1 MHRFALWAAVSS
13 EKQRDNASLEEQ
25 EEHGRKAGTGKGWEE
40 TSGPYIVPGESRTRW
55 VNLIH
60 AERQIPPLAQML
72 EDARSGMFDVLLMY
86 DYNRLRDLLDPV
98 AKTLAAYGVQI
109 YSVSQPVE
117 PLEVADFNP
126 YASDSESMM
135 RGMSQIISRWQI
147 SDLKRKFRYGV
158 TSRVRKGMHSIRLP
172 FGYQSPNGDK
182 SQPGEQVPRLVRY
195 VVAMKDMFLAGERY
209 AAIAKFLIDNEVP
222 TMNGG
227 TWEKTIVKQILTNPY
242 YAGKVFFGRYKVV
255 NDPHRNTSRIAK
267 NETPLLADGQHK
279 AVFTWDE
286 YEAILLEVKR
296 RETLGRRNQYTFSG
310 LLVCSVCSK
319 RLIRDAT
326 YREPVYHCPGKY
338 HTLITE
344 AEALALVPP
353 KIQAALR
360 SIDDAALP
368 SVPVE
373 EVDLSALEHQRTRI
387 QSGYERGIYSDEEA
401 ERKIKAVETQ
411 MQALKNGE
419 TQLRRREIER
429 REFRRTVKENE
440 VLIENLPL
448 WAREREPLKVNTLLA
463 RLCSKIVVT
472 PDGEVTVHIPK

>member
-25 EEHGRKAGTGKGWEE
+25 EEHGRKVGAAKGWEE
-40 TSGPYIVPGESRTRW
+40 TGGPYIVPGESRTRW

-60 AERQIPPLAQML
+60 AERKIPALAQML
-72 EDARSGMFDVLLMY
+72 EDARGGAFDVLLLY

-158 TSRVRKGMHSIRLP
+158 TSRVRKGLHSIRLP

-182 SQPGEQVPRLVRY
+182 SQPGEQVPQLIRY
-195 VVAMKDMFLAGERY
+195 VVAMKDMLLAGERY
-209 AAIAKFLIDNEVP
+209 VTIARFLTDNEAP
-222 TMNGG
+222 TINGG
-227 TWEKTIVKQILTNPY
+227 KWEKTIIKQILTNPY
-242 YAGKVFFGRYKVV
+242 YAGKVFFGRYKSV
-255 NDPHRNTSRIAK
+255 NDPHRGTSRIAK

-279 AVFTWDE
+279 AVFTWE
-286 YEAILLEVKR
+286 EHEAILLEVKR
-296 RETLGRRNQYTFSG
+296 RENLGRRNQYKFSG

-319 RLIRDAT
+319 RLIRDTT

-344 AEALALVPP
+344 AEAVALIPH
-353 KIQAALR
+353 KIQSLLLY
-360 SIDDAALP
+360 IDSDALP

-373 EVDLSALEHQRTRI
+373 EVDLSELERQRAKI
-387 QSGYERGIYSDEEA
+387 QSGYERGIYSDDEA
-401 ERKIKAVETQ
+401 ERKIKAVDAQ

-419 TQLRRREIER
+419 AQTRQREIER
-429 REFRRTVKENE
+429 REFRRAVKENE
-440 VLIENLPL
+440 EVIYILPQ
-448 WAREREPLKVNTLLA
+448 WVREREPRKVNTLLA
-463 RLCSKIVVT
+463 RLCSKMVVS
-472 PDGEVTVHIPK
+472 PDGEITVDFPV